1 MVSGFRWTVLGL
13 SRSSLIDPLGVTLKK
28 TYFDRDFLENC
39 KDINLDSFDPLS
51 FSGEDTEFLVFVIR
65 HNNVS
70 LMVSAG
76 SSWLLEESSTYFNVF
91 QQRPSERKFE
101 DVNCVEFIISHH
113 DERTSD

>member
-1 MVSGFRWTVLGL
+1 MSGFRWTVLGL

-101 DVNCVEFIISHH
+101 DVNFVEAVISHN
-113 DERTSD
+113 ERTSAY